1 MNRVDTVKQAHS
13 HLLCTDTLSSRTHVI
28 FILMT
33 GTLAISVDPDE
44 MYKVAFDQ
52 GIWIFGMNQ
61 F

>member
-1 MNRVDTVKQAHS
+1 MF
-13 HLLCTDTLSSRTHVI
+13 I

-44 MYKVAFDQ
+44 MLYKVAFDQ

-61 F
+61 V